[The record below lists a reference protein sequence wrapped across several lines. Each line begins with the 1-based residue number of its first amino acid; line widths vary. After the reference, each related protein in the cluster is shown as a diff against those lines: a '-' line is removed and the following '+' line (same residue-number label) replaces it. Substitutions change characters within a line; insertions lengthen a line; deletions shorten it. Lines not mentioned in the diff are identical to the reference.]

1 MNAGAGAPDP
11 LDVLDKPQAIKVL
24 RRLYAEEP
32 MNQREFTEAST
43 HSPEQAK
50 ALREALERAGVIQV
64 RALPGHGNA
73 GIKEIRLTV
82 AGREIAQHLVA
93 VQDIARRRLRVQEP
107 SGAP

>member
-1 MNAGAGAPDP
+1 MLRGGDATTDP
-11 LDVLDKPQAIKVL
+11 MDVLDKPQSLKVL
-24 RRLYAEEP
+24 RRLAAHEP

-50 ALREALERAGVIQV
+50 ALREALERAGVLQV

-73 GIKEIRLTV
+73 GIKEIRLTL

-93 VQDIARRRLRVQEP
+93 IEHIARHRLTPQP
-107 SGAP
+107 